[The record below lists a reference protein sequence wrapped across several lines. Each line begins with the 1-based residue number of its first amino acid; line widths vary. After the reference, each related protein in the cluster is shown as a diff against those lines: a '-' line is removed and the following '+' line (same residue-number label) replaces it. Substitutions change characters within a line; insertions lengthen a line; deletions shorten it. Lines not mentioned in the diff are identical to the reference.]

1 MYAATL
7 KHEKQKQKIHGN
19 KNEEAERRQ
28 ELNRIYQQQNE
39 QPTPSN
45 EQTLYGRYKNNKVQS
60 YHREVTQN
68 FQATSSHQYG
78 GVRNDHVITELVPEM
93 H

>member
-7 KHEKQKQKIHGN
+7 KHGKQKQKIHEN
-19 KNEEAERRQ
+19 KNEEPERRQ

-45 EQTLYGRYKNNKVQS
+45 EQALYGRYKNNTVQS
-60 YHREVTQN
+60 YHRE
-68 FQATSSHQYG
+68 
-78 GVRNDHVITELVPEM
+78 LVPEM